1 MTLLEIANYVC
12 NLVGKT
18 DSTSVTRCK
27 EYVRQHHQLIYD
39 SALWR
44 ESLEVDRVTFT
55 SRSLTAAV
63 VTQQPL
69 LLALQVQQVA
79 VQQPQPSY
87 SMIQWVR

>member
-44 ESLEVDRVTFT
+44 ESLEVDRVTMQPDG
-55 SRSLTAAV
+55 RIV
-63 VTQQPL
+63 YIEVTNGG
-69 LLALQVQQVA
+69 
-79 VQQPQPSY
+79 SG
-87 SMIQWVR
+87 

>member
-44 ESLEVDRVTFT
+44 ELGSGQGDD
-55 SRSLTAAV
+55 AAG
-63 VTQQPL
+63 
-69 LLALQVQQVA
+69 
-79 VQQPQPSY
+79 
-87 SMIQWVR
+87 R